1 MRIICC
7 FLCIVMTLG
16 VFVSCKKPEY
26 NKEAEKVVLDT
37 KVITNA
43 TTTIKDVGDVKPV
56 QGSTVEEEAAE
67 IILNSGE
74 TNVSANGASFENG
87 TLMITKAGTYVLS
100 GTLDEGAIVVN
111 TEDTETVKLIFNG
124 VSITNSKTS
133 PITVINAQK
142 RVTIHIQKN
151 SVNKIVDSAKN
162 KNGEYGE
169 DAAIYSKEDLRFTGA
184 GTLAIESK
192 YDKGIVS
199 KDDLEIK
206 NGNIIVKSAGDC
218 LSGKDSVTITG
229 GTLDLTTDADGI
241 DSGNNETLGKGVVTI
256 DAGDITISAGD
267 DGIHA
272 EQLLHINGG
281 NITITKSYEGI
292 EGIQIYINEG
302 NTVINA
308 SDDGANANG
317 GSGMMGPGGGGF
329 PGGGGGGSRPGRPKS
344 SSGTQT
350 AATDTTTDVTKDIE
364 SKLVVSGGYLEIS
377 TPSGDTDGIDSNGT
391 IEISGG
397 TVFVK
402 SKASMG
408 GMAGSIDCENGLSVT
423 GGNVIALGGI
433 CETPEGSSTNYTV
446 TFNRT
451 TLKAGKYLVTDAEGK
466 ELLSFELDA
475 SYSGGWIS
483 LEAFVRSGKYELSC
497 NGSRVASLTAS

>member
-56 QGSTVEEEAAE
+56 QGSSVEEEAAE

-74 TNVSANGASFENG
+74 TTVSANGASFENG

-169 DAAIYSKEDLRFTGA
+169 DAAIVNVSAFSIIKPHLRPSFILHT
-184 GTLAIESK
+184 AIFL
-192 YDKGIVS
+192 Y
-199 KDDLEIK
+199 
-206 NGNIIVKSAGDC
+206 NGFSC
-218 LSGKDSVTITG
+218 
-229 GTLDLTTDADGI
+229 
-241 DSGNNETLGKGVVTI
+241 
-256 DAGDITISAGD
+256 
-267 DGIHA
+267 
-272 EQLLHINGG
+272 
-281 NITITKSYEGI
+281 
-292 EGIQIYINEG
+292 IY
-302 NTVINA
+302 
-308 SDDGANANG
+308 
-317 GSGMMGPGGGGF
+317 
-329 PGGGGGGSRPGRPKS
+329 
-344 SSGTQT
+344 
-350 AATDTTTDVTKDIE
+350 
-364 SKLVVSGGYLEIS
+364 
-377 TPSGDTDGIDSNGT
+377 
-391 IEISGG
+391 
-397 TVFVK
+397 
-402 SKASMG
+402 
-408 GMAGSIDCENGLSVT
+408 
-423 GGNVIALGGI
+423 
-433 CETPEGSSTNYTV
+433 
-446 TFNRT
+446 
-451 TLKAGKYLVTDAEGK
+451 
-466 ELLSFELDA
+466 
-475 SYSGGWIS
+475 
-483 LEAFVRSGKYELSC
+483 
-497 NGSRVASLTAS
+497 

>member
-56 QGSTVEEEAAE
+56 QGSSVEEEAAE

-74 TNVSANGASFENG
+74 TTVSANGASFENG

-281 NITITKSYEGI
+281 NINVIKSVEGI
-292 EGIQIYINEG
+292 EGIQIYINGG

-308 SDDGANANG
+308 SDDGVNANG
-317 GSGMMGPGGGGF
+317 GNSMMGPGG
-329 PGGGGGGSRPGRPKS
+329 PGGGGPGGGRPGKPRSMGESDNQTS
-344 SSGTQT
+344 S
-350 AATDTTTDVTKDIE
+350 TTDVTKDIE
-364 SKLVVSGGYLEIS
+364 SKLVVSGGYLEVT

-402 SKASMG
+402 SKSAQG
-408 GMAGSIDCENGLSVT
+408 NMAGSIDCEMGLTVT

-433 CETPEGSSTNYTV
+433 CETPEGASTNYTV

-451 TLKAGKYLVTDAEGK
+451 TLSVGKYLVTDAEGT
-466 ELLSFELDA
+466 ELLSFELDS

-483 LEAFVRSGKYELSC
+483 LEAFVKSGKYEITC
-497 NGSRVASLTAS
+497 DGTRVASLTAS